1 MQQSS
6 FITLV
11 ISGFILFTITVRV
24 SIAMMLDTGIF

>member
-11 ISGFILFTITVRV
+11 ISGFILFTITLRV
-24 SIAMMLDTGIF
+24 SIALLLDNGFF